1 MDIWLGQGIRELSR
15 MMEIV
20 SVLTGMVIT
29 GVHNLSQSVQLY
41 TLLYVKD
48 RSVKLIKNKKVKKIV
63 AYSSL

>member
-48 RSVKLIKNKKVKKIV
+48 RSVKLIKNKKVKKK
-63 AYSSL
+63 

>member
-20 SVLTGMVIT
+20 SLLTGMVTT
-29 GVHNLSQSVQLY
+29 GVHNLSQFVQLY

-48 RSVKLIKNKKVKKIV
+48 RSVKLIKNKKVKK
-63 AYSSL
+63 